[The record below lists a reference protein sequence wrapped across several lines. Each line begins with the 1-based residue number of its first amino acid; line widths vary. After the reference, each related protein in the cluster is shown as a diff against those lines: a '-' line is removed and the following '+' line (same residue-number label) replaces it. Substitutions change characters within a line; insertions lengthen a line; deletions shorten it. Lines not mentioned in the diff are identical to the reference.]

1 MREFEV
7 KLRVIIY
14 EDWADIKDFE
24 MEIEQFNSA
33 NKNVIEAIIEE
44 IKEVDN
50 YEAKLICPYCNTEIE
65 VQFPDDIVECPNCG
79 KIVNK
84 ENAGKVIF

>member
-7 KLRVIIY
+7 KLRVIVY

-33 NKNVIEAIIEE
+33 NKNVVEVIIEGTKE
-44 IKEVDN
+44 IDDC
-50 YEAKLICPYCNTEIE
+50 EAKLICPYCNAEIE
-65 VQFPDDIVECPNCG
+65 IQFLDDIVECPNCG
-79 KIVNK
+79 EIVSK
-84 ENAGKVIF
+84 ENAGKII